1 MAKRTKK
8 RGSHKAPVKAVGIG
22 GESPYST
29 EQKED
34 WEAKDA
40 MRTMSRALEIQGDK
54 KLMGRVRQHAKKES
68 ERHAR
73 VARLDG
79 KPL

>member
-1 MAKRTKK
+1 MARTKK
-8 RGSHKAPVKAVGIG
+8 KGSHKAPIKATNMVSD
-22 GESPYST
+22 SPYSM
-29 EQKED
+29 EKRED
-34 WEAKDA
+34 YEAKDA
-40 MRTMSRALEIQGDK
+40 MRTMSRALEIQGNK
-54 KLMGRVRQHAKKES
+54 GLMTRVRKHAKGEA

>member
-1 MAKRTKK
+1 MAKAKK
-8 RGSHKAPVKAVGIG
+8 KGTSKQSVKAVNMISD
-22 GESPYST
+22 SPYST
-29 EQKED
+29 EKRED
-34 WEAKDA
+34 YEAKDA
-40 MRTMSRALEIQGDK
+40 MRTMSRALEIQGNK
-54 KLMGRVRQHAKKES
+54 GLMSRVRKHAKGEA

>member
-1 MAKRTKK
+1 MAKRAKK
-8 RGSHKAPVKAVGIG
+8 RGSHKAPVKATTIG
-22 GESPYST
+22 GDSPYAT
-29 EQKED
+29 EHRED
-34 WEAKDA
+34 YEAKDA

-54 KLMGRVRQHAKKES
+54 GLMGRVRKHAKKES